1 MFVVDFIYKVRV
13 AMDNECIQLLIMND
27 CNGLKKATLDNWDG
41 VVYIGERKHIPAL
54 QKIDQMSYPG
64 IYFLIGSDYKTNERL
79 LYIGQ
84 SNNIA
89 ARLQTHNSDKSKDW
103 FESFIVF
110 TSKNGD
116 LNSSHA
122 EYLEAEFIEL
132 AQKNA
137 GSMTLKNGCGSN
149 VKKDGKLT
157 DMYMPR
163 VEGFRKKALVLI
175 NNLNLLDFMNT
186 GEDKPVKNLLNTD
199 NIVFSMNLKRNNKD
213 KTASLEI
220 TENGYKLVKGSYV
233 AKDEAPYFSGMSA
246 YKKRN
251 ELIVKGLLQDIGDVY
266 ITTEDIYFK
275 SPSGASDVVAG
286 SSTNGRTEWRLITGT
301 TLKDYEQQL

>member
-1 MFVVDFIYKVRV
+1 
-13 AMDNECIQLLIMND
+13 MDNECITLLIMNHY
-27 CNGLKKATLDNWDG
+27 NGLKKATLDNWDG
-41 VVYIGERKHIPAL
+41 VAYIGERKHIPIL
-54 QKIDQMSYPG
+54 QKIEQLSYPG
-64 IYFLIGSDYKTNERL
+64 IYFLIGIYKETNEKV
-79 LYIGQ
+79 LYVGK
-84 SNNIA
+84 SNYLAN
-89 ARLQTHNSDKSKDW
+89 RLQTHNSDHNKDW
-103 FESFIVF
+103 FESFVAF

-122 EYLEAEFIEL
+122 EYLEADFIEL

-137 GSMTLKNGCGSN
+137 GSITLDNSCGSN

-163 VEGFRKKALVLI
+163 VEGYKKKALVTI
-175 NNLNLLDFMNT
+175 NNLNLLEFMNT
-186 GEDKPVKNLLNTD
+186 GEEKTPKQIPNGD
-199 NIVFSMNLKRNNKD
+199 IVFTMNLKRNNKD

-220 TENGYKLVKGSYV
+220 TENGYKLVKDSYV

-251 ELIVKGLLQDIGDVY
+251 ELIDKGLLQDIGDIY

-275 SPSGASDVVAG
+275 SPSGASDVVAR
-286 SSTNGRTEWRLITGT
+286 SSTNGRTEWKLENGT
-301 TLKDYEQQL
+301 TLDAYEQRQ

>member
-1 MFVVDFIYKVRV
+1 
-13 AMDNECIQLLIMND
+13 MDNECITLLIMNHY
-27 CNGLKKATLDNWDG
+27 NGLKKATLDNWDG
-41 VVYIGERKHIPAL
+41 VAYIGERKHIPTL
-54 QKIDQMSYPG
+54 QKIEQLSYPG
-64 IYFLIGSDYKTNERL
+64 IYFLIGSYKETNEKV
-79 LYIGQ
+79 LYVGK
-84 SNNIA
+84 SNNLA
-89 ARLQTHNSDKSKDW
+89 NRLQTHNSDHNKDW
-103 FESFIVF
+103 FESFVAF

-122 EYLEAEFIEL
+122 EYLEADFIEL

-137 GSMTLKNGCGSN
+137 GSITLDNSCGSN

-157 DMYMPR
+157 NMYMPR
-163 VEGFRKKALVLI
+163 VEGYKKKALVII
-175 NNLNLLDFMNT
+175 NNLNLLEFMNT
-186 GEDKPVKNLLNTD
+186 GEEKTPKQIPNGD
-199 NIVFSMNLKRNNKD
+199 IVFTMNLKRNNKD

-251 ELIVKGLLQDIGDVY
+251 ELIDKGLLQDIGDIY

-286 SSTNGRTEWRLITGT
+286 SSTHGRTEWKLENGT
-301 TLKDYEQQL
+301 TLDAYEQRQ

>member
-1 MFVVDFIYKVRV
+1 
-13 AMDNECIQLLIMND
+13 MDNECITLLIMNHY
-27 CNGLKKATLDNWDG
+27 NGLKKATLDNWDG
-41 VVYIGERKHIPAL
+41 VAYIGERKHIPTL
-54 QKIDQMSYPG
+54 QKIEQLSYPG
-64 IYFLIGSDYKTNERL
+64 IYFLIGSYKETNEKV
-79 LYIGQ
+79 LYVGK
-84 SNNIA
+84 SNNLA
-89 ARLQTHNSDKSKDW
+89 NRLQTHNSDHNKDW
-103 FESFIVF
+103 FESFVAF

-122 EYLEAEFIEL
+122 EYLEADFIEL

-137 GSMTLKNGCGSN
+137 GSITLDNSCGSN

-163 VEGFRKKALVLI
+163 VEGYKKKALVII
-175 NNLNLLDFMNT
+175 NNLNLLEFMNT
-186 GEDKPVKNLLNTD
+186 GEEKTPKQLPNGDV
-199 NIVFSMNLKRNNKD
+199 VFTMNLKRNNKD
-213 KTASLEI
+213 KVASLEI

-251 ELIVKGLLQDIGDVY
+251 ELIDKGLLQDIGDIY

-286 SSTNGRTEWRLITGT
+286 SSTNGRTEWKLENGT
-301 TLKDYEQQL
+301 TLDAYEQRQ

>member
-1 MFVVDFIYKVRV
+1 
-13 AMDNECIQLLIMND
+13 MDNECITLLIMNHY
-27 CNGLKKATLDNWDG
+27 NGLKKATLDNWDG
-41 VVYIGERKHIPAL
+41 VAYIGERKHIPTL
-54 QKIDQMSYPG
+54 QKIEQLSYPG
-64 IYFLIGSDYKTNERL
+64 IYFLIGNYKETNEKV
-79 LYIGQ
+79 LYVGK
-84 SNNIA
+84 SNNLA
-89 ARLQTHNSDKSKDW
+89 NRLQTHNSDHNKDW
-103 FESFIVF
+103 FESFVAF

-122 EYLEAEFIEL
+122 EYLEADFIEL

-137 GSMTLKNGCGSN
+137 GSITLDNSCGSN

-163 VEGFRKKALVLI
+163 VEGYKKKALVLI
-175 NNLNLLDFMNT
+175 NNLNLLEFMNT
-186 GEDKPVKNLLNTD
+186 GEEKTPKQLPNGDV
-199 NIVFSMNLKRNNKD
+199 VFTMNLKRNNKD
-213 KTASLEI
+213 KVASLEI

-251 ELIVKGLLQDIGDVY
+251 ELIDKGLLQDIGDIY
-266 ITTEDIYFK
+266 ITAEDIYFK

-286 SSTNGRTEWRLITGT
+286 SSTNGRTEWKLENGT
-301 TLKDYEQQL
+301 TLDAYEQRQ

>member
-1 MFVVDFIYKVRV
+1 
-13 AMDNECIQLLIMND
+13 MDNECIQLLIMND
-27 CNGLKKATLDNWDG
+27 CYGLKKATLDNWDG
-41 VVYIGERKHIPAL
+41 VVYIGERKHIPTL

-64 IYFLIGSDYKTNERL
+64 IYFLIGNNKETNEKI
-79 LYIGQ
+79 LYIGK
-84 SNNIA
+84 SSNIA
-89 ARLQTHNSDKSKDW
+89 NRLQYHNSDRNKDW
-103 FESFIVF
+103 FESFVAF

-122 EYLEAEFIEL
+122 EYLEADFIEL
-132 AQKNA
+132 AQINA
-137 GSMTLKNGCGSN
+137 GSITLDNSCGSN

-157 DMYMPR
+157 DIYMPR
-163 VEGFRKKALVLI
+163 VEGYKKKALVII
-175 NNLNLLDFMNT
+175 NNLNLLEFMNT
-186 GEDKPVKNLLNTD
+186 GEEKAKKQIQNSDA
-199 NIVFSMNLKRNNKD
+199 IFSMNLKRNHKN

-220 TENGYKLVKGSYV
+220 TENGYKLIKGSYV

-286 SSTNGRTEWRLITGT
+286 SSTNGRTEWRLVSGT

>member
-1 MFVVDFIYKVRV
+1 
-13 AMDNECIQLLIMND
+13 MDNECITLLIMNHY
-27 CNGLKKATLDNWDG
+27 NGLKKATLDNWDG
-41 VVYIGERKHIPAL
+41 VAYIGERKHISIL
-54 QKIDQMSYPG
+54 QKIEQLSYPG
-64 IYFLIGSDYKTNERL
+64 IYFLIGIDNKTNEKL
-79 LYIGQ
+79 LYVGQ

-89 ARLQTHNSDKSKDW
+89 NRLQTHNSDKSKDW
-103 FESFIVF
+103 FESFVVF

-186 GEDKPVKNLLNTD
+186 GDYKPVKKFLNTN
-199 NIVFSMNLKRNNKD
+199 NIIFSMNLKRNNKD
-213 KTASLEI
+213 KTARLEI

-251 ELIVKGLLQDIGDVY
+251 ELIDKGLLQDTGNVY

-286 SSTNGRTEWRLITGT
+286 SSTNGRTEWRLEDNT
-301 TLKDYEQQL
+301 TLNEYEQKQ